1 VTRVRILTAV
11 LALAG
16 SPSICLAQTPADKF
30 FNSNGIRIR
39 FVEEGSG
46 EPVVL
51 HHGLGGTLQSWIDS
65 GVFHKLAVDHRVI
78 ALDARGH
85 GKSDKPHEAKQYGRE
100 MALDVVRLLDHLS
113 IRRAHIV
120 GYSMGAGIT
129 SQLLTLHPDR
139 FLTATLAAAAGRFAW
154 TADDERLARQEAD
167 EREKECVSR
176 TLIYRLAPTNEPKP
190 GEAEIEK
197 RSKACFADATQD
209 RFAIAAL
216 TRARGQS
223 VIEPAKAAAVTVPT
237 LGIVGDLDPAL
248 EGLQELKRI
257 RPALQMVII
266 KGAVHSSA
274 DPRGAMRSPQF
285 ITSLRA
291 FIASHREGSTR

>member
-1 VTRVRILTAV
+1 MASGYASSNRARASRSFCTMAW
-11 LALAG
+11 AAPFSPG
-16 SPSICLAQTPADKF
+16 SIQESFTSLPSITVSSRSMPAVTGRAT
-30 FNSNGIRIR
+30 S
-39 FVEEGSG
+39 
-46 EPVVL
+46 L
-51 HHGLGGTLQSWIDS
+51 TTLS
-65 GVFHKLAVDHRVI
+65 RT
-78 ALDARGH
+78 
-85 GKSDKPHEAKQYGRE
+85 GRE

-139 FLTATLAAAAGRFAW
+139 FLTATLGAAAGRFAW
-154 TADDERLARQEAD
+154 TPDDERLAKQEAD

-176 TLIYRLAPTNEPKP
+176 TLMYRLAPTNEPKP
-190 GEAEIEK
+190 GEAEIQK

-216 TRARGQS
+216 TRARGQT
-223 VIEPAKAAAVTVPT
+223 VIEPTRAAAVTVPT
-237 LGIVGDLDPAL
+237 LGIVGDLDTNL
-248 EGLQELKRI
+248 TGLQELKKI
-257 RPALQMVII
+257 RPSLQLVII
-266 KGAVHSSA
+266 EGAVHSSA